1 MISNRRYND
10 LNDKYR
16 KLENEY
22 IYLQRWYKAQSK
34 QYKEQEKILNR
45 IEQIND
51 LYKEKIQKFETER
64 DISKQKINKTERI
77 NDILIKRI
85 LNYQKILEE
94 KYSDWRVVADN
105 AWRYSKGIKISYEI
119 PDPFIKGWESR
130 VKFDSNFK
138 MIEFFYP
145 DGCGRLLPYKMPVE
159 LYHLLGGNILCKVSD
174 RYTPYV
180 EPLFEDEDEVKRIL
194 INKGI
199 SLKGKFIEE
208 LLGFIL
214 SRQSSTYSIK
224 EFGVYCG
231 FLNRETRRNYHNK
244 LKKAGMVKEI
254 GKDLYE
260 FVRVDT

>member
-34 QYKEQEKILNR
+34 QYKEQEKILSR

-64 DISKQKINKTERI
+64 DSSKQKINKTERI

-105 AWRYSKGIKISYEI
+105 AWRYSNGIMISYEI
-119 PDPFIKGWESR
+119 PDPFLKGYAISYNLEITNLPDVSIYPNLL
-130 VKFDSNFK
+130 FDETTAN
-138 MIEFFYP
+138 P
-145 DGCGRLLPYKMPVE
+145 
-159 LYHLLGGNILCKVSD
+159 
-174 RYTPYV
+174 
-180 EPLFEDEDEVKRIL
+180 
-194 INKGI
+194 
-199 SLKGKFIEE
+199 SLKPLI
-208 LLGFIL
+208 
-214 SRQSSTYSIK
+214 QPY
-224 EFGVYCG
+224 
-231 FLNRETRRNYHNK
+231 
-244 LKKAGMVKEI
+244 
-254 GKDLYE
+254 
-260 FVRVDT
+260 